1 MSKKLLVASTSTVH
15 GSGYL
20 EYLNDEIKDFFNG
33 VDEII
38 FVPYARPGGISHD
51 AYTSTVREKFREFGV
66 KVKGLH
72 ESEDPIQELLNAKG
86 VFTGGGNT
94 FLLLKTL
101 YDLSLIGVLRIRIEA
116 GMPYMGT
123 SAGSNILGL
132 TIGTTN
138 DMPVV
143 YPPSYDAI
151 GVLDFNLNPHF
162 LDPDPNSTHKGET
175 RDTRIGEFL
184 VYNEI
189 KVVGLREGSWL
200 RVKGDEISLKGPLT
214 ARIFSKG
221 QATYEH
227 DPGKL
232 NI

>member
-1 MSKKLLVASTSTVH
+1 MSKKLLVASTSTIH

-20 EYLNDEIKDFFNG
+20 EYLNEEISQFFKG
-33 VDEII
+33 IDEII
-38 FVPYARPGGISHD
+38 FIPYARPGGLSHD
-51 AYTSTVREKFREFGV
+51 EYTKVAREKFSEFGI

-72 ESEDPIQELLNAKG
+72 EAEEPRNELINAKG

-101 YDLSLIGVLRIRIEA
+101 YDLSLIEILKYRIEN
-116 GMPYMGT
+116 GLPYMGT
-123 SAGSNILGL
+123 SAGSNILGM

-143 YPPSYDAI
+143 YPPSYNAI
-151 GVLDFNLNPHF
+151 AALNFNLNPHY

-175 RDTRIGEFL
+175 RETRIGEFL
-184 VYNEI
+184 VYNDI

-200 RVKGDEISLKGPLT
+200 SVNGDEITLKGPLT
-214 ARIFSKG
+214 ARIFIKG
-221 QATYEH
+221 QAIYEH
-227 DPGKL
+227 DPGKFR
-232 NI
+232 I

>member
-1 MSKKLLVASTSTVH
+1 MSKKLLVASTSTIH

-20 EYLNDEIKDFFNG
+20 EYLNDEIKQFFNG
-33 VDEII
+33 IDEII
-38 FVPYARPGGISHD
+38 FIPYARPGGISHD
-51 AYTSTVREKFREFGV
+51 EYTKVARDKFSEFGI

-72 ESEDPIQELLNAKG
+72 EAEDPRRELTSAKG

-101 YDLSLIGVLRIRIEA
+101 YDLSLIEILKSRIEN

-123 SAGSNILGL
+123 SAGSNILGM

-151 GVLDFNLNPHF
+151 GALNFNLNPHF

-175 RDTRIGEFL
+175 RETRIGEFL
-184 VYNEI
+184 VYNDI

-200 RVKGDEISLKGPLT
+200 RVEGSDISLKGPLT
-214 ARIFSKG
+214 ARVFLKG
-221 QATYEH
+221 KETFEH
-227 DPGKL
+227 KPGPFR
-232 NI
+232 I

>member
-1 MSKKLLVASTSTVH
+1 MTKKLLVASTSTVH

-20 EYLNDEIKDFFNG
+20 EYLNDEIQNFFNG

-51 AYTSTVREKFREFGV
+51 EYTKLVKEKFNEFGI

-72 ESEDPIQELLNAKG
+72 EAKDPIHELNNAKG

-101 YDLSLIGVLRIRIEA
+101 YDLSLIKVLKKKIEN

-184 VYNEI
+184 YYNDI

-200 RVKGDEISLKGPLT
+200 RVLGDKISLKGPLT
-214 ARIFSKG
+214 ARIFIKG
-221 QATYEH
+221 QEIYEYK
-227 DPGKL
+227 PGVL
-232 NI
+232 SI